1 MAINL
6 SSNTQTTGP
15 LSQEVFDPNIGFKS
29 GLQDLARGIG
39 QAGDAAGKL
48 ANKIHTKKDN
58 VNKSLASTNSTV
70 YQTQMDSDFRTLQS
84 VLKDPNATE
93 ETVAEAQAAVTQYET
108 IGYSNI
114 DTSGEVSEDYYSNYL
129 PTLQARYKAHLADVE
144 VVVESKKQL
153 KVVKSEIA
161 GADFTNDALVGAPSS
176 QYVRDSV
183 TAIRSTFSPN
193 SGSSIESLNDR
204 TASDK
209 ELFTALKET
218 LDTTLLK
225 LPELNSDKQSV
236 ELDLLEQEILRLS
249 DSENLNDDVK
259 ANPVLA
265 KFSNDALAKIA
276 KAKSDLGKAG
286 DEQRKAADEASDAR
300 IVNNLEVAGIAAETT
315 TNPVTGVATL
325 TGNHLINFAE
335 GSINGL
341 SEEATD
347 SQINTAN
354 KSIIDVSVRR
364 AQADFTEDGPV
375 KDTDISYVGGAL
387 KTFIETGTYT
397 IDPEALIIRNVEGKI
412 ISDRSAL
419 LGDADTQEQLIG
431 LVTEELNVIKNG
443 LAAGDFSVLSRIDG
457 AYGKAWKTVNDL
469 TVDVNT
475 RAQAWEKLHS
485 ISEAYRGNPA
495 YTEMFAGVQGFAVMP
510 DRGKVTFSELSSSEK
525 LNYVDEFIGLNGSE
539 ASVRAAISSLSYSNN
554 DSSVI
559 GVLAGMR
566 LEGNGMAEKALSYID
581 QSTDIYNGVSVKVE
595 DGEGEKTLEPSSV
608 KIAYDAIIN
617 KGVITPFGLHRLAA
631 ERANNPALAKMYQD
645 IEIGMLASSM
655 RLANPKAPAGA
666 LLGKLIGTQKSFTSS
681 LGHKM
686 LTSNGTIA
694 TIPDYDLNNK
704 KQADLAKFGN
714 RHMGVEKPLD
724 IESTLAVAVY
734 ERSYKA
740 ALKDALISQ
749 NVPASSRLQLVEYA
763 KKNDALRQALS
774 GDTIDTEEEMDKY
787 IEGLFGNDSYNQ
799 THAMVDLS
807 EIRTIDGVD
816 YVVPRFFNG
825 EVYEHLVLDT
835 KKPFMFPMNSVH
847 DKAHKELIL
856 SEPRKVPQMYG
867 DYGPY

>member
-6 SSNTQTTGP
+6 SANTQTTGSV
-15 LSQEVFDPNIGFKS
+15 SQEVFDPNIGFKS
-29 GLQDLARGIG
+29 GLEGLARGIG
-39 QAGDAAGKL
+39 QAGQAAGDL
-48 ANKIHTKKDN
+48 AQKMHAKKVN

-70 YQTQMDSDFRTLQS
+70 YQTQMDTDFRTLQS

-93 ETVAEAQAAVTQYET
+93 EAMAAAEAAVSQYGT
-108 IGYSNI
+108 IGYSNL
-114 DTSGEVSEDYYSNYL
+114 DTSGEVPEDYYSNYL
-129 PTLQARYKAHLADVE
+129 STLQARYKAHLADVE
-144 VVVESKKQL
+144 VVKESKKQL
-153 KVVKSEIA
+153 KVVQGEIA

-193 SGSSIESLNDR
+193 SGSSIERLNDR
-204 TASDK
+204 TASNK
-209 ELFTALKET
+209 ALFTALTQT

-225 LPELNSDKQSV
+225 LPELDVTKQST

-249 DSENLNDDVK
+249 DSANLNEDIK
-259 ANPVLA
+259 ANPVLTKA
-265 KFSNDALAKIA
+265 SNDALAKIA
-276 KAKSDLGKAG
+276 RAKANLGQAG
-286 DEQRKAADEASDAR
+286 DAQRKLAHEQSDAR
-300 IVNNLEVAGIAAETT
+300 IVNNLEVAVIAAENTAD
-315 TNPVTGVATL
+315 PVTGVATL
-325 TGNHLINFAE
+325 TGNHLLNFAE
-335 GSINGL
+335 GSVNGL
-341 SEEATD
+341 SEEAKD

-364 AQADFTEDGPV
+364 AQADFDEEGPAV
-375 KDTDISYVGGAL
+375 DQDISYIGASL
-387 KTFIETGTYT
+387 KTFIETGNYT
-397 IDPEALIIRNVEGKI
+397 INPEAFIIRNVDGTI
-412 ISDRSAL
+412 ISDTSAL
-419 LGDADTQEQLIG
+419 AGQADTQEQLIG
-431 LVTEELNVIKNG
+431 LVTEELDVVKNG
-443 LAAGDFSVLSRIDG
+443 LAAGDFSVLARIDG

-495 YTEMFAGVQGFAVMP
+495 YTELFAGVQGFAVMP
-510 DRGKVTFSELSSSEK
+510 DRGKVTFSELSSSER
-525 LNYVDEFIGLNGSE
+525 LNYIDEFIGLNGSE
-539 ASVRAAISSLSYSNN
+539 ASVRAAIAALSYSNN

-559 GVLAGMR
+559 GALAIMR

-581 QSTDIYNGVSVKVE
+581 TSTDIYNGVSVQVE
-595 DGEGEKTLEPSSV
+595 DGEGEKTLESSSV

-617 KGVITPFGLHRLAA
+617 QGVITPFGLHRLAA

-666 LLGKLIGTQKSFTSS
+666 LLGKLIRTQKSFTSS

-686 LTSNGTIA
+686 LTSNGTIT

-724 IESTLAVAVY
+724 LESTLAVAVY

-749 NVPASSRLQLVEYA
+749 NVPASSKLRLVEYA

-774 GDTIDTEEEMDKY
+774 EDTIDTEEEMDKY
-787 IEGLFGNDSYNQ
+787 IEGLFANDSYNQ
-799 THAMVDLS
+799 THAMLDLS

-825 EVYEHLVLDT
+825 EIYEHLVLDT
-835 KKPFMFPMNSVH
+835 KKPFMFPLNSVH

-856 SEPRKVPQMYG
+856 SELKVPRYLG
-867 DYGPY
+867 VY